1 MMVYDAIV
9 NQVPTQ
15 NIPSLIE
22 KHAQSTGEIQSA
34 LPHRSAVEQMARE
47 LDAIADLKAAE
58 VAMKTFALTMGFD
71 ATTQEGVHINSVHFT
86 TKDECEVIAID
97 ELAGG
102 TADDYSKH
110 VCGAVDNLAKTYA
123 DFHDDDFSFCRATI
137 IGNISNTMTD
147 RVAVNHATIR
157 KIDMNWGKSLNE
169 LNCHLH
175 PLDTIASSCRST
187 LKALEICKGRLF
199 GTDCFAGNTVQQ
211 VNKLRYKDGK
221 GDPKGFVTFLDDN
234 KLPRGLIPRYRGNR
248 LHILFHIC
256 GKLIEHYDMFVKF
269 FTNSPVSCGG
279 LQASIR
285 EDFEN
290 PSAILEMKILGSVGK
305 LLTGPWMQVFY
316 TSAQH
321 ELHHIEGISVVRNVM
336 LCMKV
341 AAEEP
346 YSVLTRDTDFF
357 GRQLSSD
364 DETIKQLRTE
374 PSDKELFT
382 EMTAACL
389 NTVVSVLE
397 RQYKRYFALDL
408 SDKLRQETS
417 SARSHNIDAEE
428 IMGMYSAGKQR
439 SKHASIDFLRAR
451 MRARKNGVVPYMDS
465 LFKDERERIVNW
477 AIHVARKN
485 RKASRKQHTC

>member
-1 MMVYDAIV
+1 V
-9 NQVPTQ
+9 
-15 NIPSLIE
+15 L
-22 KHAQSTGEIQSA
+22 
-34 LPHRSAVEQMARE
+34 
-47 LDAIADLKAAE
+47 
-58 VAMKTFALTMGFD
+58 
-71 ATTQEGVHINSVHFT
+71 
-86 TKDECEVIAID
+86 
-97 ELAGG
+97 
-102 TADDYSKH
+102 
-110 VCGAVDNLAKTYA
+110 
-123 DFHDDDFSFCRATI
+123 
-137 IGNISNTMTD
+137 
-147 RVAVNHATIR
+147 
-157 KIDMNWGKSLNE
+157 
-169 LNCHLH
+169 
-175 PLDTIASSCRST
+175 
-187 LKALEICKGRLF
+187 
-199 GTDCFAGNTVQQ
+199 Q

-485 RKASRKQHTC
+485 RKASRKQHVEIVKELSSRAAIKTQKKVERERKDVEEKVKRVDVHDINATFANLDDSTRDDLADILTGAAVGRNICHTWYDADSKEKIVYSGRVEKAKKRKGHVTSYIVGYWNSHSGESYDDAVDYTTSKYELGADLICDDLMFTE